1 MQFIQELTTIH
12 KAVIGATVA
21 LIMVLL
27 LVSARRRRAA
37 ADVPAAPLEPAA
49 TKTRKRDR
57 TKPPALAGR
66 KRRKLAAEAAH
77 AMGVD
82 PAPIAVPQVPEV
94 PTVSIPE
101 VAVVS
106 APVIEAPIEDV
117 FEDVPAAESVA
128 AEPVADAV
136 INDPYLHEAP
146 VNAEGVVVGQPGW
159 PAPGELASSFDPDA
173 FDPLPEAYGPLTDDT
188 YDEFAVPAANSDD
201 TTVIEMPVFST
212 AGEVAALEEIEE
224 WTDTFDADDSW
235 NETDDEVA
243 PESTW
248 TISHEEPQPEVA
260 AVADPPAI
268 DMENIWSEPDEEPLW
283 NAAEVADVP
292 AVAILDEGLAF
303 DAAEPAWE
311 GDAQDSWE
319 HDVFETPADAFA
331 VPSVLEIPAAV
342 HEVPAYDPSG
352 PPAAW
357 SGSIGG
363 PNSPVVLDL
372 AGLAASGHSLELVI
386 EPSADGHGVRLRF
399 GAPGANPVE
408 FPVVPDDAPETALL
422 VPMDPATEGMDDTFE
437 AELVDVDEA
446 IETVEPEFDLS
457 FLAGVAP
464 GNEPPVSAE
473 QPQMTMTPAPIVEP
487 EYVFATPA
495 ADVEDANPVA
505 LDPAPSDDDFAMQT
519 APAATPTATAVM
531 DADDDPARILADIRA
546 RLAALDARR

>member
-201 TTVIEMPVFST
+201 TTAIEMPVFST

-248 TISHEEPQPEVA
+248 TISNGEPQPEVA

-303 DAAEPAWE
+303 DAPEPAWE

-331 VPSVLEIPAAV
+331 APSVLEIPAAV
-342 HEVPAYDPSG
+342 HEVPAYDPSV
-352 PPAAW
+352 PAAW

-408 FPVVPDDAPETALL
+408 LPVVPDDAPETALF

-437 AELVDVDEA
+437 AELVDVSEP

-473 QPQMTMTPAPIVEP
+473 QPQMTMTPAPVVEP

-505 LDPAPSDDDFAMQT
+505 LDPAPSDDDCAMQT